1 MSCGIRSVRINAG
14 LIPPSCNTSNSC
26 CSHTSLICIDLV
38 PIVTVCP
45 ATGSSVDYRVTSL
58 SVPVVETPVTGS
70 RLVGL
75 LECDLPV
82 QLTALV

>member
-1 MSCGIRSVRINAG
+1 MKSVRINAG
-14 LIPPSCNTSNSC
+14 LIPPSCDTSNSC
-26 CSHTSLICIDLV
+26 CSDTSLIRIDLV
-38 PIVTVCP
+38 PMVTVCP
-45 ATGSSVDYRVTSL
+45 ATGSSVDPRVASL
-58 SVPVVETPVTGS
+58 SVLVVETPVTSS

>member
-1 MSCGIRSVRINAG
+1 M
-14 LIPPSCNTSNSC
+14 
-26 CSHTSLICIDLV
+26 
-38 PIVTVCP
+38 VTVCP
-45 ATGSSVDYRVTSL
+45 ATGSSVDPRVASL
-58 SVPVVETPVTGS
+58 SVPVAETPVTGS